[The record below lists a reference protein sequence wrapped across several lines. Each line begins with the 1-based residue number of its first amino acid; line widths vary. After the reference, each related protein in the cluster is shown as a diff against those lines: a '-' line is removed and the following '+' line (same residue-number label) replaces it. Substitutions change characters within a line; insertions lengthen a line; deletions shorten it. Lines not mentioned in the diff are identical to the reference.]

1 MFQQTVTET
10 CFFLPDDGDSA
21 KSQFLQLLHSPGETW
36 ISAYGFTLPE
46 LAAEIKAADANG
58 VLIHLL
64 LDHTQ
69 ACGPAEKAIV
79 QDLAATLLHG
89 DITITTAGENS
100 HATTQIHHW
109 KAMVVDALD
118 GGEPYCWRG
127 SVNFSPSG
135 FNQGNEASC
144 FRSAIWG
151 GKFIAVFDEHRN
163 WAREHEPQYQ
173 PYAVRATAPVP
184 PAPVETIPLPAG
196 VHVGDTETSLP
207 LPDGRIMKTVKHAD
221 GSLTQEFYGS
231 DGKLQFPITTTNMDG
246 STEVAS

>member
-10 CFFLPDDGDSA
+10 CFFLPDDGDAA
-21 KSQFLQLLHSPGETW
+21 KSQFLALLHSSGETW

-46 LAAEIKAADANG
+46 LAAEIKVADANG
-58 VLIHLL
+58 VIVHLL

-69 ACGPAEKAIV
+69 ACGLAEKPIV

-89 DITITTAGENS
+89 DITITTAGAGS
-100 HATTQIHHW
+100 HQTTQIHHW

-144 FRSAIWG
+144 FRSAIWA
-151 GKFIAVFDEHRN
+151 GKFIATFDEHRN
-163 WAREHEPQYQ
+163 WAREHEAQYQ
-173 PYAVRATAPVP
+173 LYGVRATAPVCDTP
-184 PAPVETIPLPAG
+184 TPVETIPLPAAPAAFP
-196 VHVGDTETSLP
+196 VVTTK
-207 LPDGRIMKTVKHAD
+207 PDGSI
-221 GSLTQEFYGS
+221 
-231 DGKLQFPITTTNMDG
+231 
-246 STEVAS
+246 EVAS